1 MSELALLPAG
11 LGEVASAIPTSVYP
25 DAGEVDPAA
34 LAAATFFVP
43 VYMGPPAN
51 LALMARMPQLRV
63 CQMLTAGFDNALAHL
78 PPGVTLCNASGVH
91 DASTAELALGLI
103 IANLRG
109 LDDAARDMQQGIWRH
124 RRLPALADKIVL
136 VIGTGG
142 VAQAIRRRLEPFEV
156 EVIMMGRTARAGVR
170 GRAELDAIL
179 PTVDVVI
186 LVVPLDSTT
195 TGMVD
200 AKFLARMKDGALLV
214 NVARGKVVQ
223 TDALLAELT
232 TGRLRASLDVTDPE
246 PLPQDHPLW
255 SAPGLLISPHVG
267 GNSSAFLPRAR
278 RLVREQLDRLAVG
291 NEIVNR
297 VARGEPNFTMSQ
309 LPPTGRL
316 ISRMTE

>member
-11 LGEVASAIPTSVYP
+11 LGEVDSSIRTVVYP
-25 DAGEVDPAA
+25 DDGEVDSSA
-34 LAAATFFVP
+34 LADATFFVP

-51 LALMARMPQLRV
+51 LALMSSMPHLRV
-63 CQMLTAGFDNALAHL
+63 CQLLTAGFDNALPYL
-78 PPGVTLCNASGVH
+78 PDGVTLCNASGVH
-91 DASTAELALGLI
+91 DASTAELTLGLI

-109 LDDAARDMQQGIWRH
+109 LDDAARDMNQGIWRH
-124 RRLPALADKIVL
+124 RRLPALADKVVL
-136 VIGTGG
+136 VIGAGG

-156 EVIMMGRTARAGVR
+156 DVIMMGRTARAGVR
-170 GRAELDAIL
+170 GLAELDVIL

-186 LVVPLDSTT
+186 LVVPLDETT

-200 AKFLARMKDGALLV
+200 AAFLSKMKDGALLV

-223 TDALLAELT
+223 TEALLAELT

-278 RLVREQLDRLAVG
+278 RLVADQLARLTA
-291 NEIVNR
+291 
-297 VARGEPNFTMSQ
+297 GEE
-309 LPPTGRL
+309 L
-316 ISRMTE
+316 INTVV